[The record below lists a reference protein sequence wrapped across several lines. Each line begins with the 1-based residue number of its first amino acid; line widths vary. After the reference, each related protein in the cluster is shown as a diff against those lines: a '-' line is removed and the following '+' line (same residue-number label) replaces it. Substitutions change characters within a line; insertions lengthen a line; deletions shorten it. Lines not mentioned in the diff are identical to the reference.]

1 MINKLNMK
9 KILVLFFLSLLSFVH
24 NSYSQNVREFVEGK
38 YFKNQQTGRSI
49 KFGFIS
55 SLNTSGL
62 TFKDSEGNIANF
74 VNCRIDMSRDEQYM
88 VLTNCMSNVTGGTL
102 GKIVVYKDRLI
113 WNGSDGSL
121 TFYLENQSTFNENNV
136 VTKKY
141 EPSSL
146 IEGGGG
152 LKKDDVIIS
161 DLEVKRVIGKSK
173 KIGNLEIAQFDFSK
187 VMNYKD
193 ASSACEQLGNGWRL
207 PTQNEL
213 NLIYKNKNIIGGFI
227 KVEWIESYWSSTKSL
242 ERNEDYWIK
251 DFKGGWGGFDNQA
264 ITIKVRAVRTL

>member
-1 MINKLNMK
+1 MK
-9 KILVLFFLSLLSFVH
+9 KILVLFFVSLVSFTQ
-24 NSYSQNVREFVEGK
+24 NSYSQNVRDFVEGK

-49 KFGFIS
+49 KFGYIS

-62 TFKDSEGNIANF
+62 TFKDSEGNIAYF
-74 VNCRIDMSRDEQYM
+74 MNCSIDMSRDEQYM

-121 TFYLENQSTFNENNV
+121 TFYLESQSTYNENNV
-136 VTKKY
+136 VNKKY

-152 LKKDDVIIS
+152 PKKEDVIIS
-161 DLEVKRVIGKSK
+161 AMEVKRVIGKPK
-173 KIGNLEIAQFDFSK
+173 KIGKLEIAQFDFNK

-193 ASSACEQLGNGWRL
+193 ARSACEQLGNGWRL
-207 PTQNEL
+207 PTQDEL
-213 NLIYKNKNIIGGFI
+213 NLMYKNKNIIGGFI

-251 DFKGGWGGFDNQA
+251 EFKGGWGGYDNMA
-264 ITIKVRAVRTL
+264 ITIKVRAVRNL